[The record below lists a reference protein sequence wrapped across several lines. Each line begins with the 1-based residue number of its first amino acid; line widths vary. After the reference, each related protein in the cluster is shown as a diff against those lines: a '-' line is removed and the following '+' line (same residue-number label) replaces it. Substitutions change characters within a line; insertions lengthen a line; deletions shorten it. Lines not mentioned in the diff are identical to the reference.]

1 MKLSLYI
8 YVLSLAILISC
19 SEKPGTTQA
28 PNVLILLADDLG
40 STDLACYGGQAM
52 TPNLDNLAEKGI
64 KFTRFYAPAPNCSPS
79 RAGLLTGR
87 MPSRVGMYTYRAP
100 GHTMHLPDN
109 EITIAE
115 LLKEKGYQTAHFG
128 KWHLSCLPQ
137 DSVLNQAQPIDQGF
151 DYSLGTENNAHPSH
165 LNPVN
170 FVRNGKRVEETNGY
184 SCQILAD
191 EVETWFNNFY
201 EKGKPFFM
209 YVPFHEVHTRIA
221 SPPEMIQ
228 HYSNESENDAEYLAN
243 VENMDDATG
252 RILNSLEE
260 RGLLE
265 NTFVVFASDNG
276 PYKRGSAGNLRGLKG
291 EIYEGG
297 IRVPGIFYF
306 PGMIEAGK
314 TYDTPAGLID
324 VLPTLAEVCGFDVP
338 ADRKI
343 DGTNL
348 NPVFRNEPLNRETPL
363 MWFFYRSYPEV
374 SLRMGD
380 YVLIG
385 NALDSVPRTH
395 RLADLDMDFIKN
407 IQLKEF
413 ELYNIVEDPS
423 QQNNLVETNPE
434 LVEKMKPEML
444 AILEEIKQEGPYWE
458 GLFEYEST
466 SSRFKKGY
474 IRK

>member
-1 MKLSLYI
+1 MKP
-8 YVLSLAILISC
+8 VLLFSVISMLLCCSC
-19 SEKPGTTQA
+19 SEKTSTTQA

-40 STDLACYGGQAM
+40 STDLACYGGKAF
-52 TPNLDNLAEKGI
+52 TPNLDQLAEEGTR
-64 KFTRFYAPAPNCSPS
+64 FTNFYAPAPNCSPS

-100 GHTMHLPDN
+100 AHTMHLPDY

-137 DSVLNQAQPIDQGF
+137 DSALNQPQPVDQGF
-151 DYSLGTENNAHPSH
+151 DYSLGTENNASPSH

-170 FVRNGKRVEETNGY
+170 FVRNGERVLETDGY
-184 SCQILAD
+184 SCQLLAD
-191 EVETWFNNFY
+191 EVKTWFNNFY
-201 EKGKPFFM
+201 KKDKPFFM

-228 HYSNESENDAEYLAN
+228 HYPGESDNDAEYLAN
-243 VENMDDATG
+243 VENMDDAAG
-252 RILNSLEE
+252 RILNELEK

-276 PYKRGSAGNLRGLKG
+276 PYKNGSAGNLRGLKG
-291 EIYEGG
+291 EVYDGG

-314 TYDTPAGLID
+314 TCATPAGLID
-324 VLPTLAEVCGFDVP
+324 VLPTLAEVCGFDIP

-348 NPVFRNEPLNRETPL
+348 SPVFRNEPFNRETPM

-374 SLRMGD
+374 SLRIDD

-395 RLADLDMDFIKN
+395 RLADFDMDFIKN
-407 IQLKEF
+407 IQIEEF

-423 QQNNLVETNPE
+423 QQNNLAETHTE
-434 LVEKMKPEML
+434 ILEKMKPQML
-444 AILEEIKQEGPYWE
+444 KLLEEIKEEGPYWE
-458 GLFEYEST
+458 GLPEYESMP
-466 SSRFKKGY
+466 SRFKKEY